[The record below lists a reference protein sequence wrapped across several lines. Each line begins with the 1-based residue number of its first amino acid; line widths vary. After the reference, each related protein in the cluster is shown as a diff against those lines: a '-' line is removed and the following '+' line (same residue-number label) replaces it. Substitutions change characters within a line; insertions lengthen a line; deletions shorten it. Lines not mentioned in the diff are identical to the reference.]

1 MNADKRKLKSAF
13 ICVHLRLIK
22 LSPIGFATNSP
33 HVDRRAFDAFDTDTF
48 ACFERQLAERGIRGP
63 RRSKPLYRTF
73 LERSLTRRNDSANF
87 TRQRVHAAAQRFPR
101 LLA

>member
-1 MNADKRKLKSAF
+1 MNADKRRLRSAF

-22 LSPIGFATNSP
+22 LSPIGFATNPP
-33 HVDRRAFDAFDTDTF
+33 HVDRSSLDAFDTNTF
-48 ACFERQLAERGIRGP
+48 ACFERLLAGRRIRGP
-63 RRSKPLYRTF
+63 RRSKYLYRTF

-87 TRQRVHAAAQRFPR
+87 TRQRVHAAAQRLPR